1 MPGCHWLATRWHN
14 LTAEALSERQ
24 RNRVMRCMACAMEM
38 RLVRRV
44 PDQGMM
50 VSGNELHTFECPGC
64 GSREQR
70 LVLVR
75 TMDEV
80 GAEKMHLPPSF
91 ATPGVQVRQRMSL
104 VAQAARRRA
113 QLALAASDAWV
124 APLVARAKE
133 RSGSVSSLARPLV
146 ASVMA
151 RLRGASR

>member
-1 MPGCHWLATRWHN
+1 
-14 LTAEALSERQ
+14 
-24 RNRVMRCMACAMEM
+24 MRCMVCAMEM

-124 APLVARAKE
+124 APMVARAKE
-133 RSGSVSSLARPLV
+133 RSSSVSSFARPLV

>member
-1 MPGCHWLATRWHN
+1 
-14 LTAEALSERQ
+14 
-24 RNRVMRCMACAMEM
+24 MRCMACAMEM

-75 TMDEV
+75 RMDEV
-80 GAEKMHLPPSF
+80 GGEQMGLPSSF
-91 ATPGVQVRQRMSL
+91 ARSGVQVRQRMSL
-104 VAQAARRRA
+104 VTQAAWRCA
-113 QLALAASDAWV
+113 QLAVAASEPRV
-124 APLVARAKE
+124 AAIVARAKE
-133 RSGSVSSLARPLV
+133 RGSSVSSFARPLV

-151 RLRGASR
+151 RLRRASR

>member
-1 MPGCHWLATRWHN
+1 
-14 LTAEALSERQ
+14 
-24 RNRVMRCMACAMEM
+24 MRCMACAMEM

-44 PDQGMM
+44 PDQSMM
-50 VSGNELHTFECPGC
+50 ATGNELHTFECPGC

-91 ATPGVQVRQRMSL
+91 ATPGVQVRHRMSL

-124 APLVARAKE
+124 APMVARAKE